1 MRVFLG
7 MVLGALLTVGG
18 AFFYDTWGPEA
29 SAGKTPTAAHRPM
42 VNWNVVE
49 ENWRGVRQRTREG
62 WAALVRIVRSP

>member
-1 MRVFLG
+1 MRVFFG

-29 SAGKTPTAAHRPM
+29 SAGKTATAAHRPM

-49 ENWRGVRQRTREG
+49 KTGAACANGRERVG
-62 WAALVRIVRSP
+62 PRWSAS